1 MTFLCRYPGGKA
13 KLARPIMER
22 LNECNVNDY
31 REPFV
36 GGGAIAL
43 RMMTSSS
50 ASCWINDIDHTV
62 NALWLA
68 IASHADDLK
77 QAVREFQPSVEEFR
91 RIKAG
96 FLSNGPIL
104 ATDVVRIALDKLAI
118 QAMSFSGL
126 GVMSNAPVGGWSQRN
141 SNVGSRWL
149 PETLCKRIDLI
160 SPHLARARVTNTDFS
175 GMLCDDGRAAVYL
188 DPPYYGAG
196 PELYQHSFAPADH
209 LRLRNLLR
217 HTSHDWVLSYDDCPQ
232 IRDLYSF
239 AHIEE
244 LEVTYSVSKARRTR
258 ELLIYP
264 RHRNRSF
271 LAMAA

>member
-62 NALWLA
+62 HALWLA

-160 SPHLARARVTNTDFS
+160 SPHLARARGPTRIS
-175 GMLCDDGRAAVYL
+175 AACCAMMVARPSIL
-188 DPPYYGAG
+188 IRLITVRG
-196 PELYQHSFAPADH
+196 P
-209 LRLRNLLR
+209 
-217 HTSHDWVLSYDDCPQ
+217 TLSALVRTC
-232 IRDLYSF
+232 RSS
-239 AHIEE
+239 
-244 LEVTYSVSKARRTR
+244 SVA
-258 ELLIYP
+258 
-264 RHRNRSF
+264 
-271 LAMAA
+271 